1 MLIAIMT
8 ITSAIVRKAIGLVA
22 PVAPRVT
29 RSPSELQA
37 RPFSTKSQELSFL
50 EPQTLAAIVQTPAA
64 RASRPNC
71 EDASLLWMNVRRL
84 GDPSGL
90 PIRTIRTANSASRT
104 PHNASSHQL
113 STND

>member
-37 RPFSTKSQELSFL
+37 TPFSTRSQELPFL

-71 EDASLLWMNVRRL
+71 EDASLVWMNARRF
-84 GDPSGL
+84 GDPSRL
-90 PIRTIRTANSASRT
+90 PIRKIKMPNSASRT
-104 PHNASSHQL
+104 PHSASSHQL
-113 STND
+113 LTND

>member
-29 RSPSELQA
+29 RS
-37 RPFSTKSQELSFL
+37 QELPFL

-71 EDASLLWMNVRRL
+71 EDASLVWMNARRF
-84 GDPSGL
+84 GDPSRL
-90 PIRTIRTANSASRT
+90 PIRKIKTANSASRT
-104 PHNASSHQL
+104 PHSASSHQL
-113 STND
+113 LTND